1 MVKLLAVAVAALGL
15 GCAYGG
21 IKYMDEETGK
31 VVYAAR
37 TIAFMSGNV
46 ATHESVDGKVDVILN
61 KEANLGPVL
70 RDLAELVK
78 QGGMAYTGTSAAGGA
93 ATGLQIPPHTHPEL
107 QPRTQPGGS
116 GGAP

>member
-15 GCAYGG
+15 GCAYGSVFEYNEAG
-21 IKYMDEETGK
+21 ERIG
-31 VVYAAR
+31 ASR
-37 TIAFMSGNV
+37 TVALFSGNV
-46 ATHESVDGKVDVILN
+46 ATHESIDGRTDVILN

-93 ATGLQIPPHTHPEL
+93 AAGPQIPPHTHPEL
-107 QPRTQPGGS
+107 QPRSQPGAS
-116 GGAP
+116 RGAP